1 MTTETSEYDAP
12 INGKKIALNNT
23 HPNGAKREPEPLA
36 RKPRSTQHLEN
47 KALSALSEMLEKSAP
62 PAVRLKATIW
72 TLETLG
78 YGKGPPPDQGMEN
91 LTADELRA
99 LIEAADAGISAL
111 ADNAKPVID
120 VARKG

>member
-1 MTTETSEYDAP
+1 MTTNTSASDP
-12 INGKKIALNNT
+12 RNNGKKIALTNMPKKET
-23 HPNGAKREPEPLA
+23 KREPEPLA

-72 TLETLG
+72 TLESLG

-99 LIEAADAGISAL
+99 LIDAADAGISAL